1 MSTNYH
7 YNEKDDNNKC
17 YDDYYDPPNN
27 DYNDNYNNNMNGSV
41 GGGSSADDDG
51 AVTSTI
57 LGACA
62 VEELL
67 SKELFQ
73 NLCFQKDDD
82 FDDEINGIKCH
93 YDAINETSEFIQ
105 TSLLQL
111 SYELDVVIP
120 NHEKRAYLLCQAG
133 DGTSSSTGVGTI
145 ISSYINHI
153 DFRLRFLRCELFDI
167 KKAAISMVKFLNL
180 GFDLYG
186 ESILLRPPLFKDFSS
201 TEKVR
206 YAFLFTLQ

>member
-7 YNEKDDNNKC
+7 YNENGDNSKC

-27 DYNDNYNNNMNGSV
+27 DYNNNNNMNGISSNS
-41 GGGSSADDDG
+41 GSSSAEDDG
-51 AVTSTI
+51 AVTTTVG
-57 LGACA
+57 LGA

-73 NLCFQKDDD
+73 NLCFQKEDD
-82 FDDEINGIKCH
+82 FDDEINGIRCH

-167 KKAAISMVKFLNL
+167 QKAAIRMVKFLNL

-186 ESILLRPPLFKDFSS
+186 ASILLHPPLFKDFSCM
-201 TEKVR
+201 EKVR
-206 YAFLFTLQ
+206 NAFLFTLQ